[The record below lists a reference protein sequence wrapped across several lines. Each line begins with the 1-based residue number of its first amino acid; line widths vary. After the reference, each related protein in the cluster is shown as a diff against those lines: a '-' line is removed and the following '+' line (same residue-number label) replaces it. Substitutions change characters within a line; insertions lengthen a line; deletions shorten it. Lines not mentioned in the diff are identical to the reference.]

1 MRIAR
6 IELSSRFAVRSGR
19 PRFIDAEASGRHGA
33 VGASR
38 LLFTGGP
45 TPIASSTTSQRPASQ
60 DRIHDSSERS
70 RAEDERG
77 HAKPALGW
85 KAAADRM
92 PCWYYLVPAPLY
104 LCKLLPNVRA
114 CCGQDQTTFETQ
126 TRLWSRLRSGV
137 GIGEKD
143 KDRIFEPFFSTKSTG
158 TGIGLT
164 ICQSIIE
171 SHGGGLRASANIPY
185 GATFE
190 IVLPIEAAA

>member
-1 MRIAR
+1 MESCRGSNAM
-6 IELSSRFAVRSGR
+6 LVLF
-19 PRFIDAEASGRHGA
+19 
-33 VGASR
+33 GAS
-38 LLFTGGP
+38 P
-45 TPIASSTTSQRPASQ
+45 VVSMQATP
-60 DRIHDSSERS
+60 ERS
-70 RAEDERG
+70 RVLRTRSDYIRDSNQVVVSI
-77 HAKPALGW
+77 
-85 KAAADRM
+85 AD
-92 PCWYYLVPAPLY
+92 
-104 LCKLLPNVRA
+104 
-114 CCGQDQTTFETQ
+114 
-126 TRLWSRLRSGV
+126 SGV